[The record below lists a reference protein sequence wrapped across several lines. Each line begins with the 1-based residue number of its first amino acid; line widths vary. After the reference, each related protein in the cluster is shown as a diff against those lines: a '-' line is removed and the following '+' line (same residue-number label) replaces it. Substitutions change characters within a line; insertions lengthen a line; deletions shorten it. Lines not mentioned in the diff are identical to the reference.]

1 MKKTELILILLALI
15 ALIMKLMYLPG
26 SLILIVLSLSSLSL
40 FYFYLGFAF
49 FNGIGFRKILKR
61 ESYKGIST
69 QRIIIGIGTGFVLN
83 IAAIGVLFKIQ
94 SYSGASMILLI
105 SLFGLGIL
113 MIFSVIKMRENTD
126 NYYANIFK
134 RVASFGAICVFFI
147 AMPSK
152 TWLDLNYPNNP
163 EYVQAILEV
172 EANPND
178 QELQDKVKEENE
190 KMYDEYKKRR

>member
-49 FNGIGFRKILKR
+49 FNGIRFRKILKR

>member
-26 SLILIVLSLSSLSL
+26 SLILIVLSLPTLSL

-69 QRIIIGIGTGFVLN
+69 QRIIIGIGTGFALN

-94 SYSGASMILLI
+94 SYSGASMILFI

>member
-163 EYVQAILEV
+163 EYVQALLEV